1 MTCTLKAMR
10 IRAQLFRIKL
20 RDGPLAALVCSLIV
34 CAGLTSFVGPVR
46 AETRLPPRTDRG
58 VYDVAS
64 VIDPQSE
71 QLIERI
77 NHELYS
83 RAGVAIV
90 VLTVPRLEDET
101 IDELAVRV
109 GHTWGIGDEGRDRG
123 LVIALAVEE
132 RRIFVA
138 TGYGTEEYLPDGR
151 VGALID
157 EQAIPYLRANRFSEA
172 LLRLDAALAQISAEH
187 YGVRLELSGMP
198 RTEGPARPEPGP
210 LQFVFG
216 VLALIALAYLAI
228 RHPRLFFLLMLSM
241 GRGGDRRGG
250 SGFGGGGGFGG
261 HGGGF
266 GGGGAGRGF

>member
-1 MTCTLKAMR
+1 M
-10 IRAQLFRIKL
+10 
-20 RDGPLAALVCSLIV
+20 
-34 CAGLTSFVGPVR
+34 
-46 AETRLPPRTDRG
+46 RLPPRTDHA
-58 VYDVAS
+58 VYDLAN
-64 VIDPQSE
+64 VIDPASE
-71 QLIERI
+71 QLMERV

-83 RAGVAIV
+83 RAGVAIL
-90 VLTVPRLEDET
+90 VLTVPRLENET
-101 IDELAVRV
+101 IDELAVRT
-109 GHTWGIGDEGRDRG
+109 GHTWGIGDAGRDRG
-123 LVIALAVEE
+123 LVIALSTSE

-157 EQAIPYLRANRFSEA
+157 EQAIPYLRANRYSEA
-172 LLRLDAALAQISAEH
+172 LLRLNMALAQISAAH
-187 YGVRLELSGMP
+187 YGVSLDLTGAPLP
-198 RTEGPARPEPGP
+198 RGPARLEPRP
-210 LQFVFG
+210 IHLVFG

-228 RHPRLFFLLMLSM
+228 RHPRLFFLLLMSL

>member
-1 MTCTLKAMR
+1 MR
-10 IRAQLFRIKL
+10 SLWTT
-20 RDGPLAALVCSLIV
+20 LVCIV
-34 CAGLTSFVGPVR
+34 IGGAGLTSFVSPVC
-46 AETRLPPRTDRG
+46 AQMRLPPRTEHA
-58 VYDVAS
+58 VYDLAN
-64 VIDPQSE
+64 VIDPASE
-71 QLIERI
+71 QAMERV

-90 VLTVPRLEDET
+90 VITVPRLEDET

-109 GHTWGIGDEGRDRG
+109 GHTWGIGEAGRDRG
-123 LVIALAVEE
+123 LVIALAIAE

-157 EQAIPYLRANRFSEA
+157 EQAIPYLRADRYAEA
-172 LLRLDAALAQISAEH
+172 LVRLNMALARISAAH
-187 YGVRLELSGMP
+187 YGVNLDVTGAPSGEGLEP
-198 RTEGPARPEPGP
+198 RPIHWI
-210 LQFVFG
+210 FG
-216 VLALIALAYLAI
+216 ICALIALAYLAI
-228 RHPRLFFLLMLSM
+228 RHPRLFFLLMMSM

-250 SGFGGGGGFGG
+250 SGFGGGGGFVG